1 MTEIEKIKYAKTF
14 IDKLANGINP
24 LDDTPISEDD
34 VVNNVRLSRCFFYVS
49 DVLRQVIEN
58 GGVSFTKPVRQ
69 KKQEFSLSDEARLK
83 IQISKSPIS
92 VREISA
98 HLNSIIDLNI
108 TKKISAQVINNWL
121 LNAGFLEI
129 VSLPDGKR
137 VKLPTVQGNEV
148 GIFSE
153 EKTGQYGTYIS
164 ILFSSQAQQF
174 IYDNVETIIEMK
186 FETKS
191 ASAEFYGRPWTKEH
205 DECLIDLFKKNVV
218 VSEIAFTLKRTNSGI
233 RARLKKLGL
242 IKYKSDAK

>member
-1 MTEIEKIKYAKTF
+1 MKIGVTTMTEIEKIKYAKTF

-49 DVLRQVIEN
+49 DVLRQVIEK
-58 GGVSFTKPVRQ
+58 GGMPFAKPVRQ
-69 KKQEFSLSDEARLK
+69 TKQEFSLSDEAR
-83 IQISKSPIS
+83 
-92 VREISA
+92 
-98 HLNSIIDLNI
+98 LNI
-108 TKKISAQVINNWL
+108 TKKISAQVINSWL
-121 LNAGFLEI
+121 LNAGFLEF

-137 VKLPTVQGNEV
+137 VKLPTAQGNEI

-186 FETKS
+186 VETKT

-233 RARLKKLGL
+233 RGRLKKLGL